1 LISRVDHVA
10 QLREDS
16 AVKKIIPALVLAA
29 AFMGNL
35 APAYAG
41 STCQLFGFCPPAD
54 DSGGGG
60 DNGSPTSVPE
70 PATLALLGAGALAV
84 FAARRRKQK

>member
-1 LISRVDHVA
+1 M
-10 QLREDS
+10 
-16 AVKKIIPALVLAA
+16 KKIIPALVLAA
-29 AFMGNL
+29 AFMGNF

-41 STCQLFGFCPPAD
+41 STCQIFGFCPPAD
-54 DSGGGG
+54 NSGGGSG
-60 DNGSPTSVPE
+60 GNGSPTSVPE